1 MINIGQY
8 IETAM
13 IRMWLD
19 GGCQESPDEMYELM
33 SIQSK
38 NMAR

>member
-1 MINIGQY
+1 M
-8 IETAM
+8 TAAGAT
-13 IRMWLD
+13 LV
-19 GGCQESPDEMYELM
+19 GGEGVICQESPDEMYELM